1 MNRVA
6 PRGEVLHRE
15 VEELIHA
22 YVQCIDDDELEK
34 WPDFFTEKCLYKI
47 IPRENVEAGL
57 PSAAVF
63 CDSRAMLVD
72 RIVALRNANIYPS
85 QWLRHLVSNT
95 RILDIDARAGITAQ
109 TNYAVFQ
116 TRNDGSSHVFSVGK
130 YRDLIVRDDGGQ
142 LKFKQRVVTY
152 DTHRIETLMVI
163 PI

>member
-1 MNRVA
+1 MNSVVKI
-6 PRGEVLHRE
+6 GEMLRHE
-15 VEELIHA
+15 VDELMHA

-34 WPDFFTEKCLYKI
+34 WPEFFSEKCLYKVI
-47 IPRENVEAGL
+47 SRENVEAGL
-57 PSAAVF
+57 PGAAIF

-85 QWLRHLVSNT
+85 QWLRHLVSNI
-95 RILDIDARAGITAQ
+95 RIIDVDAAGVITAQ
-109 TNYAVFQ
+109 SNYAVFQ

-130 YRDLIVRDDGGQ
+130 YRDTLIREDGQ